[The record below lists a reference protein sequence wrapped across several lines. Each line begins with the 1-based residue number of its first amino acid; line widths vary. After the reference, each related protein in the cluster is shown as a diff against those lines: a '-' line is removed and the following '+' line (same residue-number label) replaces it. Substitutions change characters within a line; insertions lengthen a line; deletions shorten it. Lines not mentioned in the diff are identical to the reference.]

1 MMGRDIMPISKT
13 WVGGG
18 NNRASNPKDW
28 SPRGA
33 PRPGD
38 SLNMTDGT
46 MKLAGNAL
54 AGDTLSVTGPA
65 GSTVTIDARHSAELH
80 LSTGGLPTV
89 NVDVH
94 GVLDLTAQVSGFFGQ
109 HVNFTGGS
117 IRFIGTSTFKGSD
130 TVFHDTLIGSG
141 TIDVSHGSNGSGGS
155 EHMEVN
161 GFVGPGLTFKIEPGG
176 PPSALQID
184 HPREFFGKIDLP
196 SSGGL
201 DSTVTLR
208 GLHATSAALIDD
220 FLLFFHGKAFVDA
233 IRVNPG
239 SGFSLEQTNQ
249 GVVMS
254 GALPLNPPGVNI
266 PLHVFS

>member
-18 NNRASNPKDW
+18 NNKAGNPKAW
-28 SPRGA
+28 SPHGA
-33 PRPGD
+33 PQPGD
-38 SLNMTDGT
+38 SLNITHGT
-46 MKLAGNAL
+46 MKLSGDDL
-54 AGDTLSVTGPA
+54 AGDTLSVAGPA
-65 GSTVTIDARHSAELH
+65 GSTVTIDARHGAELH
-80 LSTGGLPTV
+80 LSAGGLATV
-89 NVDVH
+89 NIDVH
-94 GVLDLTAQVSGFFGQ
+94 GILDLTAQVNGFFGEN
-109 HVNFTGGS
+109 VNFNGGS

-155 EHMEVN
+155 ERMEVN
-161 GFVGPGLTFKIEPGG
+161 GFVGPGLTFKIDPGG

-184 HPREFFGKIDLP
+184 HPREFLAKIDLP

-201 DSTVTLR
+201 DSTVTLM

-220 FLLFFHGKAFVDA
+220 FLLFFQGKALVDA
-233 IRVNPG
+233 VRVNPG

-254 GALPLNPPGVNI
+254 GALAPNSPGVGI
-266 PLHVFS
+266 PLHVVT

>member
-1 MMGRDIMPISKT
+1 MPISKT

-18 NNRASNPKDW
+18 NNKASNPKDW

-33 PRPGD
+33 PQPGD
-38 SLNMTDGT
+38 SLNMTNGT

-65 GSTVTIDARHSAELH
+65 GSTVTIDAMHGAELH
-80 LSTGGLPTV
+80 LSTLGLPTV

-94 GVLDLTAQVSGFFGQ
+94 GVLDLTAQVDGFFGET
-109 HVNFTGGS
+109 VNFTGGS

-141 TIDVSHGSNGSGGS
+141 TIDVSHGSNSSGGS

-161 GFVGPGLTFKIEPGG
+161 GFVGPGLTFEIDSGG

-184 HPREFFGKIDLP
+184 HPREFLGKIDMP
-196 SSGGL
+196 STGEL
-201 DSTVTLR
+201 DSTVTLM
-208 GLHATSAALIDD
+208 GVHATSAALIDD
-220 FLLFFHGKAFVDA
+220 FLLFFRGKAFVDA
-233 IRVNPG
+233 VRVNPG
-239 SGFSLEQTNQ
+239 SGFDLEQTNQ
-249 GVVMS
+249 GVVMFGS
-254 GALPLNPPGVNI
+254 LSPNPPGVSI
-266 PLHVFS
+266 PLHAVS